1 MKRLGFTLLWAML
14 LSAAPM
20 LAQGQHDNTLYI
32 EDTEVLVDSEVT
44 LSVKMKNSVAA
55 EAFALDLILPSGMEV
70 VTDSVGNPMASLSE
84 ERTTPDRTDT
94 FMSAMLDT
102 YQGSAVRVIAA
113 SSICSAIPAGD
124 GEVCT
129 VRVRIPADM
138 AEGEYEVLLRRISIA
153 DTLARSH
160 DVEQMTST
168 ITVRDILL
176 GDANVDGEVT
186 VDDLVAIAYYV
197 LGYIPDIFSFK
208 GADANRDGLVDVADF
223 ITVVHILGEDP
234 TQSQGGF
241 PRMPPI
247 RISWDSIP

>member
-1 MKRLGFTLLWAML
+1 MMIRLSFILFWAL
-14 LSAAPM
+14 FLSVPL
-20 LAQGQHDNTLYI
+20 LAQGQYDNTLYI
-32 EDTEVLVDSEVT
+32 EDREALVDSEIT
-44 LSVKMKNSVAA
+44 LSIRMKNSVDA
-55 EAFALDLILPSGMEV
+55 EGFGFDLVLPNGMEV
-70 VTDSVGNPMASLSE
+70 VTDEDGNPMVSLSE
-84 ERTTPDRTDT
+84 KRTTADRTDT
-94 FMSAMLDT
+94 FMFAMLNT
-102 YQGSAVRVIAA
+102 YEGNALRVVAA

-129 VRVRIPADM
+129 VRVHISADM
-138 AEGEYEVLLRRISIA
+138 TEGNYRLQLRKISIA

-160 DVEQMTST
+160 DVEQMTSK

-208 GADANRDGLVDVADF
+208 GADANRDGVVDVADF

-241 PRMPPI
+241 PRIPPI
-247 RISWDSIP
+247 RISGNNAP

>member
-20 LAQGQHDNTLYI
+20 LAQGQYDNTLYI

-44 LSVKMKNSVAA
+44 LSVKMKNSVDA
-55 EAFALDLILPSGMEV
+55 EAFAFDLILPYGMEV
-70 VTDSVGNPMASLSE
+70 VTDTVGNPVVSLSE
-84 ERTTPDRTDT
+84 ERTTADRTDT
-94 FMSAMLDT
+94 FMSAMLDI

-138 AEGEYEVLLRRISIA
+138 AEGEYEVQLRKISIA

-160 DVEQMTST
+160 DVEQMTTT
-168 ITVRDILL
+168 ITVREYLV

-197 LGYIPDIFSFK
+197 LGHTPDRFSFK
-208 GADANRDGLVDVADF
+208 AADANRDGLVDVADF

-247 RISWDSIP
+247 RISWNGIP

>member
-1 MKRLGFTLLWAML
+1 MKRFGFTLLWAML
-14 LSAAPM
+14 LSVAPM
-20 LAQGQHDNTLYI
+20 LAQGQYDNTLYI
-32 EDTEVLVDSEVT
+32 ENMEAFVDSEVT
-44 LSVKMKNSVAA
+44 LSVRMKNSVDA
-55 EAFALDLILPSGMEV
+55 EAFAFDLILPYGIEV
-70 VTDSVGNPMASLSE
+70 VTDTVGNPVVSLSE
-84 ERTTPDRTDT
+84 ERTTADHTDT
-94 FMSAMLDT
+94 FMSAMLDI

-138 AEGEYEVLLRRISIA
+138 AEGEYEVQLRKISIA
-153 DTLARSH
+153 DTLAHSH

-168 ITVRDILL
+168 ITVREYLL

-197 LGYIPDIFSFK
+197 LGYTPVRFSFK
-208 GADANRDGLVDVADF
+208 AADANRDGLVDVADF

-247 RISWDSIP
+247 RISWNGTP